1 MLNIWTE
8 KSGYTFGTIQERS
21 IVNLALPIS
30 YYGPTVRFTVISGSI
45 PPGLQIVNSSIQG
58 TPYEVAR
65 VTTFTF
71 CIRATDVGATADRTF
86 TITVDGADAP
96 EILNAEGTL
105 PIGANNAFFILDS
118 SVVDFQIDAI
128 DYDTAT
134 GQTLKYFISSGDGS
148 LPPGLAMSRDGQ
160 ITGVIKP
167 LQSTRS
173 TTGDGSFATDLYD
186 SVGYDFGVRPDN
198 GYDSFVYDT
207 VTFDFNLPVV
217 APKKLN
223 RNYEF
228 IVSVSDGDTVT
239 KKKFKI
245 YVVGDDFLRADNT
258 LMSVGTGVFTSD
270 GTFIRKPVW
279 ITPEDLGIRRANN
292 YLTILLDTYEVPV
305 VGQVVYSLDASNPD
319 LTTSELPPGLQF
331 DLSTSELFGVVPYQ
345 PAITKTY
352 KFTITATRFGLDNET
367 ASTKRTFVIRTLGEV
382 ESVMNWV
389 TPESLGAIDANYI
402 SVLKIQATSTI
413 EDATILYTVSSGNFP
428 PGLTLQL
435 NGEII
440 GKVTQYGVEGNGLT
454 TFTDT
459 LTLTVLNGGIAE
471 TAFFESTI
479 DGGSANVSG
488 TELSGGNAATI
499 YQTSAGITTFDGG
512 STSFDRSYSFVITAQ
527 DQYNY
532 SSISRTFTLRINTP
546 DDRLYSNVVARTF
559 MNQDKRSLFNS
570 FINDSGVFISSSIY
584 RPSDANFGIQRDL
597 KMTIYGGIETKTAA
611 EYISAIGLNHKRK
624 RFTFGNVKSAKAKIP
639 GTNTVVYEVIYVEM
653 FDPLEKGKL
662 YLNSTVTRT
671 KDPKK
676 ISVDNSSAIW
686 ANNTETALMNSVE
699 PYLPRPDHR
708 ITIDQTTIAVSD
720 PNTSKYFPNSI
731 SLWRQQLKTVGLTE
745 RNYLPLWMR
754 SVQDTTR
761 QELGFVLAVPICF
774 CNPGTSADILLN
786 IKFSRF
792 DFKNLDYTVDR
803 YIIDSVT
810 GDSSDKYLVFK
821 DDKVTIS

>member
-8 KSGYTFGTIQERS
+8 KSGFNFGTIQERS

-30 YYGPTVRFTVISGSI
+30 YYDPTVTFTLISGSI
-45 PPGLQIVNSSIQG
+45 PPGLRIVNSSIQG

-65 VTTFTF
+65 ATIFTF
-71 CIRATDVGATADRTF
+71 CIRATDNGEKADRTF
-86 TITVDGADAP
+86 KITVEGADAP
-96 EILNAEGTL
+96 EILNDEGTL
-105 PIGANNAFFILDS
+105 PVGTNNSFFILDS

-134 GQTLKYFISSGDGS
+134 GQTLKYFISSGDGT
-148 LPPGLAMSRDGQ
+148 LPPGLAMSRSGR
-160 ITGVIKP
+160 ITGLIKP
-167 LQSTRS
+167 LQSTS
-173 TTGDGSFATDLYD
+173 LTSGDGSFATDLYD
-186 SVGYDFGVRPDN
+186 SIGYDFGVRPDN

-207 VTFDFNLPVV
+207 VTFDYNLPVV
-217 APKKLN
+217 TPKKLN

-239 KKKFKI
+239 KKRFKI

-258 LMSVGTGVFTSD
+258 LMSVGTGVFTAD
-270 GTFIRKPVW
+270 GTFIRKPIW
-279 ITPEDLGIRRANN
+279 ITPEDLGIHRANN

-305 VGQVVYSLDASNPD
+305 IGQVVYSLDASNPD
-319 LTTSELPPGLQF
+319 STPSILPPGLQF

-367 ASTKRTFVIRTLGEV
+367 ASTKRTFVIKTLGEV

-389 TPESLGAIDANYI
+389 TPASLGSIDANYI
-402 SVLKIQATSTI
+402 STLKIQAISTI
-413 EDATILYTVSSGNFP
+413 EDATILYTVLSGSLP

-440 GKVTQYGVEGNGLT
+440 GKVNQYSDNTTLGMT
-454 TFTDT
+454 TF
-459 LTLTVLNGGIAE
+459 
-471 TAFFESTI
+471 S
-479 DGGSANVSG
+479 DGVYTN
-488 TELSGGNAATI
+488 
-499 YQTSAGITTFDGG
+499 QTFDGG
-512 STSFDRSYSFVITAQ
+512 TTSIDRSYSFVITAQ
-527 DQYNY
+527 DQYGY
-532 SSISRTFTLRINTP
+532 SGISRTFTLGINTP
-546 DDRLYSNVVARTF
+546 NDRLYSNIVARTF
-559 MNQDKRSLFNS
+559 MNQDKRDIFNN
-570 FINDSGVFISSSIY
+570 FVNDSNIFTSSSIY
-584 RPSDANFGIQRDL
+584 RPNDINFGIQRDL

-624 RFTFGNVKSAKAKIP
+624 RFTFGDIKSAKAKIP

-662 YLNSTVTRT
+662 HLNSTVTRS

-676 ISVDNSSAIW
+676 VLVDSSNAIW
-686 ANNTETALMNSVE
+686 ANNTETALMNVAE
-699 PYLPRPDHR
+699 PYLPRPDYR
-708 ITIDQTTIAVSD
+708 ITIDQNNLNVSD
-720 PNTSKYFPNSI
+720 PNISKYYPSSI
-731 SLWRQQLKTVGLTE
+731 SLWREQLKTVGLTE

-754 SVQDTTR
+754 SVQDVTK

-786 IKFSRF
+786 IKYSEF

-810 GDSSDKYLVFK
+810 GESSDKYLVFK